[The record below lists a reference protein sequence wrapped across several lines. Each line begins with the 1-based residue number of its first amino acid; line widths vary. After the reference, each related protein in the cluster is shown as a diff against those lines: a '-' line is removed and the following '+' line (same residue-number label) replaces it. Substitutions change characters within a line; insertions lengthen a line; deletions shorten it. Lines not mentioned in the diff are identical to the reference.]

1 MKYIDVYKDIK
12 EKIQKGVYKSWAS
25 LEGEELLGIR
35 YGISR
40 TTIRKALAKLKQDG
54 YLHSRQGSGIFV
66 NPPEFYEEKNLTTL
80 SEKIEG
86 DIRLE
91 NLILDFKIVEADE
104 ELGELFNI
112 NIGGELFYYKRLRTI
127 NNYPKVI
134 EETYMPRYLF
144 KEFTEEKAK
153 SAVLRYIE
161 KDCNY
166 IISHDVK
173 NITAINLNKELA
185 ELLQMREGLATL
197 QIIHKVYLIKS
208 ILAQYTKET
217 QTQNNTRF
225 VSVR

>member
-12 EKIQKGVYKSWAS
+12 EKIQKGIYKSWTS
-25 LEGEELLGIR
+25 LEGEELLCIR

-40 TTIRKALAKLKQDG
+40 TTIRKALGKLKQDG
-54 YLHSRQGSGIFV
+54 YLHSRQGSGIFI

-91 NLILDFKIVEADE
+91 NLILDFKTIEANK
-104 ELGELFNI
+104 ELAEIFNI
-112 NIGGELFYYKRLRTI
+112 HIGDKLFYYKRLRTI
-127 NNYPKVI
+127 NNSPRVI
-134 EETYMPRYLF
+134 EETYMPQYLF
-144 KEFTEEKAK
+144 KEFDKEKAMG
-153 SAVLRYIE
+153 AVLRYIE

-166 IISHDVK
+166 TISHDVK
-173 NITAINLNKELA
+173 NITAINLDKGLA
-185 ELLQMREGLATL
+185 ELLQMEEGVATL
-197 QIIHKVYLIKS
+197 QIIHKVYLIRS